1 MSSQKHSHQ
10 SNGETEVDLKKEIET
25 QVEDLFKADR
35 NDFDFKEEEEPESID
50 DLADQ
55 LFDALYEHTNVV

>member
-1 MSSQKHSHQ
+1 MSSQKRSQQ

-35 NDFDFKEEEEPESID
+35 NDFDFKKEEPESID

>member
-1 MSSQKHSHQ
+1 MSLQKRSQQ

-25 QVEDLFKADR
+25 QVENLFKADR
-35 NDFDFKEEEEPESID
+35 NDFDFKEEEPESID

>member
-1 MSSQKHSHQ
+1 MSSQKHSQQ

-25 QVEDLFKADR
+25 QVEDLFKAER
-35 NDFDFKEEEEPESID
+35 NDFDFKEEEPESID

>member
-1 MSSQKHSHQ
+1 MSSQKHFQQ

-35 NDFDFKEEEEPESID
+35 NDFDFKKEEPESID